1 MQTIDLKEETTR
13 SKSGLVRMA
22 DDLEARPFDIFDP
35 SVPRTRSRA
44 DFVYEN
50 LRDAIS
56 DGRIAGG
63 ERVREEEVARNLGVS
78 RTPVREALQRLQQR
92 GILILGPGRGLVVA
106 QLGHEQIVELYAMR
120 EILEGSAARFAA
132 MNATTAEIATLYQLQ
147 EDLRTADDDM
157 LHITLNRR
165 FHQAIYEAAHNRY
178 LMQTLESL
186 HDSFALLR
194 SSTFRLPHRQRN
206 SDEERH
212 RIIAAIEKRDPD
224 LAEKEA
230 REHILQSQR
239 TRFDSRAGSADS
251 RVTVRNSS

>member
-1 MQTIDLKEETTR
+1 MVEGFAAHAFE
-13 SKSGLVRMA
+13 S
-22 DDLEARPFDIFDP
+22 FDP
-35 SVPRTRSRA
+35 ALPRGRSRA
-44 DFVYEN
+44 DFVYES

-92 GILILGPGRGLVVA
+92 GILILGPGRGLMVA
-106 QLGHEQIVELYAMR
+106 QLSHAQIVELYAMR

-132 MNATTAEIATLYQLQ
+132 THATAPEITTLYELQEQLKTAES
-147 EDLRTADDDM
+147 DDM

-186 HDSFALLR
+186 NDSFALLR
-194 SSTFRLPHRQRN
+194 SSTFRLPHRQRD
-206 SDEERH
+206 SDEERR
-212 RIIAAIEKRDPD
+212 RIIEAIEKRDPA

-230 REHILQSQR
+230 REHILQAQR
-239 TRFDSRAGSADS
+239 TRFE
-251 RVTVRNSS
+251 SSPTASSQG

>member
-1 MQTIDLKEETTR
+1 
-13 SKSGLVRMA
+13 MA
-22 DDLEARPFDIFDP
+22 DTSNATAFEIFDP
-35 SVPRTRSRA
+35 AGSHPRSRA
-44 DFVYEN
+44 DFVYET

-56 DGRIAGG
+56 DARIAGG

-92 GILILGPGRGLVVA
+92 GILVLGPGRGLLVA
-106 QLGHEQIVELYAMR
+106 QLGHEQVVELYAMR

-132 MNATTAEIATLYQLQ
+132 MNASPAEIATLYKLQ
-147 EDLRTADDDM
+147 EELRTAEGDDM

-178 LMQTLESL
+178 LTQTLESL
-186 HDSFALLR
+186 NDSFALLR
-194 SSTFRLPHRQRN
+194 SSTFRLPDRRRN
-206 SDEERH
+206 SDDERR
-212 RIIAAIEKRDPD
+212 RIITAIEKRDPE

-239 TRFDSRAGSADS
+239 TRFEGTATR
-251 RVTVRNSS
+251 

>member
-1 MQTIDLKEETTR
+1 MVE
-13 SKSGLVRMA
+13 GF
-22 DDLEARPFDIFDP
+22 EARSFDIFDP
-35 SVPRTRSRA
+35 SVPRTQSRA

-132 MNATTAEIATLYQLQ
+132 MNATTTEIATLYQLQ
-147 EDLRTADDDM
+147 EQLRTAEGDDM

-212 RIIAAIEKRDPD
+212 RIIAAIEKRDPE

-230 REHILQSQR
+230 REHILQAQR
-239 TRFDSRAGSADS
+239 TRFDSPAGSLDPS
-251 RVTVRNSS
+251 ITVRNSG

>member
-1 MQTIDLKEETTR
+1 MNESSATAAFDVFDA
-13 SKSGLVRMA
+13 SG
-22 DDLEARPFDIFDP
+22 
-35 SVPRTRSRA
+35 PRTRSRG
-44 DFVYEN
+44 DFVYES

-63 ERVREEEVARNLGVS
+63 ERVREEDVARNLGVS

-106 QLGHEQIVELYAMR
+106 QLSHEQVVELYAMR

-132 MNATTAEIATLYQLQ
+132 MQATPAEIATLYQLQ
-147 EDLRTADDDM
+147 DELRTAIDDDM

-212 RIIAAIEKRDPD
+212 RIIAAIEKRDPE

-230 REHILQSQR
+230 REHILQAQR
-239 TRFDSRAGSADS
+239 TRFESPPVASTPAK
-251 RVTVRNSS
+251 NSPI

>member
-1 MQTIDLKEETTR
+1 MAEGFEVR
-13 SKSGLVRMA
+13 S
-22 DDLEARPFDIFDP
+22 FDIFDP
-35 SVPRTRSRA
+35 SVPRTQSRA
-44 DFVYEN
+44 NFVYEN

-92 GILILGPGRGLVVA
+92 GILIPGPGRGLVVA
-106 QLGHEQIVELYAMR
+106 QLSHEQVVELYAMR

-132 MNATTAEIATLYQLQ
+132 MNATAAEIATLYQLQ
-147 EDLRTADDDM
+147 EQLRTAVDDDM

-212 RIIAAIEKRDPD
+212 RIIAAIEKRDPE
-224 LAEKEA
+224 LAEKAA
-230 REHILQSQR
+230 REHILQAQR
-239 TRFDSRAGSADS
+239 TRFQSPPAASSPVSR
-251 RVTVRNSS
+251 

>member
-1 MQTIDLKEETTR
+1 MALQQR
-13 SKSGLVRMA
+13 SDMSESSEATSFDVFDASG
-22 DDLEARPFDIFDP
+22 
-35 SVPRTRSRA
+35 PRTRSRG
-44 DFVYEN
+44 DFVYES

-63 ERVREEEVARNLGVS
+63 ERVREEDVARNLGVS

-92 GILILGPGRGLVVA
+92 GILVLGPGRGLVVA
-106 QLGHEQIVELYAMR
+106 QLGHEQVVELYAMR

-132 MNATTAEIATLYQLQ
+132 MNATPTEIATLYQLQ
-147 EDLRTADDDM
+147 DELRTAEGDDM

-212 RIIAAIEKRDPD
+212 RIIAAIEKRAPE

-230 REHILQSQR
+230 REHIRQSQR
-239 TRFDSRAGSADS
+239 TRFEGAAGG
-251 RVTVRNSS
+251 

>member
-1 MQTIDLKEETTR
+1 MSE
-13 SKSGLVRMA
+13 SKSGLARMVEGR
-22 DDLEARPFDIFDP
+22 EANTFDIFDP

-44 DFVYEN
+44 DFVYET

-92 GILILGPGRGLVVA
+92 GILILGPGRGLAVA
-106 QLGHEQIVELYAMR
+106 QLSHEQVVELYAMR

-132 MNATTAEIATLYQLQ
+132 MHATPAEIATLYQLQ
-147 EDLRTADDDM
+147 EQLRTADDDM

-186 HDSFALLR
+186 NDSFALLR

-206 SDEERH
+206 SDDERH

-230 REHILQSQR
+230 REHILQAQR
-239 TRFDSRAGSADS
+239 TRFESPASSLDAGITA
-251 RVTVRNSS
+251 RNSS

>member
-1 MQTIDLKEETTR
+1 
-13 SKSGLVRMA
+13 MA
-22 DDLEARPFDIFDP
+22 DIASPFATVDE
-35 SVPRTRSRA
+35 SALRTRSRA
-44 DFVYEN
+44 EFVYES

-92 GILILGPGRGLVVA
+92 GLLVVGVGRGLVVA
-106 QLGHEQIVELYAMR
+106 RLSQQQVVELYAMR

-132 MNATTAEIATLYQLQ
+132 RHATPAEIEILYQLQ
-147 EDLRTADDDM
+147 EQLKGAEGDAT
-157 LHITLNRR
+157 LHVSLNRQ

-178 LMQTLESL
+178 LMQTLDSL
-186 HDSFALLR
+186 NDSFALLR

-224 LAEKEA
+224 LAEREA
-230 REHILQSQR
+230 REHILQAQR
-239 TRFDSRAGSADS
+239 TRFESAAGNDVATQNPS
-251 RVTVRNSS
+251 V

>member
-1 MQTIDLKEETTR
+1 MTD
-13 SKSGLVRMA
+13 SKSGLARMVEGV
-22 DDLEARPFDIFDP
+22 EARTFDVFDA

-44 DFVYEN
+44 DFVYES

-106 QLGHEQIVELYAMR
+106 QLGHEQILELYAMR

-132 MNATTAEIATLYQLQ
+132 RHATAAEIANLYQLQ
-147 EDLRTADDDM
+147 EQLRTAEGDDM
-157 LHITLNRR
+157 LHIALNRR
-165 FHQAIYEAAHNRY
+165 FHQAVYEAAHNRY

-194 SSTFRLPHRQRN
+194 SSTFRLPLRNRN
-206 SDEERH
+206 SDEERR

-230 REHILQSQR
+230 REHILQAQR
-239 TRFDSRAGSADS
+239 TRFESPAGSH
-251 RVTVRNSS
+251 TVRNSSV

>member
-1 MQTIDLKEETTR
+1 MVE
-13 SKSGLVRMA
+13 GF
-22 DDLEARPFDIFDP
+22 EARPFDIFDP

-44 DFVYEN
+44 DFVYES

-106 QLGHEQIVELYAMR
+106 QLGHEQVVELYAMR

-132 MNATTAEIATLYQLQ
+132 RHATTAEIATLYQLQ
-147 EDLRTADDDM
+147 EQLRTAEGDDM

-212 RIIAAIEKRDPD
+212 RIIAAIEKRDPE

-230 REHILQSQR
+230 REHILQAQR
-239 TRFDSRAGSADS
+239 TRFESPPVASTPVLR
-251 RVTVRNSS
+251 